1 MNKFRYRRLPKIKW
15 RHDAWTLNRIMS
27 RRPQDK
33 SILQAL
39 IYLRTLTFSE
49 TSKITKITIGKL
61 VGIAKSYNNNGLA
74 SLISPEPPSLFDDR
88 IQNFLKLHPEQKKSL
103 FSCKDLELYADW
115 ANVTSKALF
124 AWIIYQE
131 FIGEKQI

>member
-1 MNKFRYRRLPKIKW
+1 
-15 RHDAWTLNRIMS
+15 
-27 RRPQDK
+27 
-33 SILQAL
+33 
-39 IYLRTLTFSE
+39 
-49 TSKITKITIGKL
+49 
-61 VGIAKSYNNNGLA
+61 
-74 SLISPEPPSLFDDR
+74 
-88 IQNFLKLHPEQKKSL
+88 LKLHPEQKKSL